1 MPERRPRLTR
11 AQWAA
16 HVEQQTHSELSVLAY
31 CQQHDLSDKTFGKW
45 KIRLRDQ
52 KSSPGT
58 GSRTAF
64 TPVRI
69 RPPQDQPVL
78 NPTVTLS
85 LGNGMVLSITGSG
98 QPA

>member
-1 MPERRPRLTR
+1 MSERRPRLTR
-11 AQWAA
+11 DQWAV
-16 HVEQQTHSELSVLAY
+16 HVTQQSQSALSVVAY
-31 CQQHDLSDKTFGKW
+31 CQQHDLSDKTFSKW
-45 KIRLRDQ
+45 KYRLRDQ
-52 KSSPGT
+52 PLQAA
-58 GSRTAF
+58 RTDAVF

-69 RPPQDQPVL
+69 EPPPTQTVP